1 VSHRSKPQS
10 NVQSPSRN
18 GSSTGGGERKKPDR
32 SLLYRLLETP
42 SPTGSECDVQ
52 DLLIEELG
60 PLADVVEHDAM
71 GNVFFGLNTGG
82 GGAGSA
88 ESRER
93 RRMSHQGED
102 GGHRP
107 VVMLEAHAD
116 QVGFLVKHID
126 DNGYIYVE
134 HLGGIDE
141 VTLPG
146 TRVVFV
152 PRRRKDGLEPPPPFD
167 HAEALVGVFS
177 KKATHLQ
184 DESEKKNVPG
194 KDSIW
199 IDIGATGK
207 EETRERVRVGDAA
220 TFELKGRV
228 LEMENQRIVSPG
240 LDDKAGLYAVAETF
254 RRCARAA
261 ERGDLVAELWVVSS
275 TQEEVGLRGATI
287 AAERVEPDV
296 ALAVDVVNAADDPG
310 NDKKTT
316 IPCTLGAGPTISGGP
331 NTNPVAAAMLRA
343 AAERCGVEFQQLQS
357 AELEGNDSKSMQ
369 VAGRGVATVSV
380 GIPNRAM
387 HTQVEVCHLRDIDD
401 TVELLTEFVLSVDR
415 ETDFR
420 PLRPR
425 GLDKVGTQRKTSG

>member
-1 VSHRSKPQS
+1 MSHRSTPQVS
-10 NVQSPSRN
+10 AQAPSRN
-18 GSSTGGGERKKPDR
+18 GSSNGGERKKPDR

-42 SPTGSECDVQ
+42 SPTGSECELQ

-82 GGAGSA
+82 DKGGEKGGTAG
-88 ESRER
+88 SRER
-93 RRMSHQGED
+93 RRMSHQGEGD
-102 GGHRP
+102 GHRP

-126 DNGYIYVE
+126 DNGYIYVD

-146 TRVVFV
+146 TRAVFV

-167 HAEALVGVFS
+167 HDKAVVGVFS

-184 DESEKKNVPG
+184 DQSEKDKVPG
-194 KDSIW
+194 KSEVW
-199 IDIGATGK
+199 IDIGATSK
-207 EETRERVRVGDAA
+207 EEVQERVRVGDAA

-254 RRCARAA
+254 KRCARAA

-287 AAERVEPDV
+287 AA
-296 ALAVDVVNAADDPG
+296 
-310 NDKKTT
+310 
-316 IPCTLGAGPTISGGP
+316 
-331 NTNPVAAAMLRA
+331 
-343 AAERCGVEFQQLQS
+343 
-357 AELEGNDSKSMQ
+357 
-369 VAGRGVATVSV
+369 
-380 GIPNRAM
+380 
-387 HTQVEVCHLRDIDD
+387 
-401 TVELLTEFVLSVDR
+401 
-415 ETDFR
+415 
-420 PLRPR
+420 
-425 GLDKVGTQRKTSG
+425 